1 MFDVSFVELAVIAL
15 VALIVLGPEKLP
27 RAARTVGFWMR
38 KARQSWYSVRAE
50 LERELADEEMKRSV
64 HEARQE
70 IRGLTRDLD
79 AATQRPQSTST
90 PPAPESTEAAPD
102 KPDQT

>member
-15 VALIVLGPEKLP
+15 VALLVLGPEKLP

-50 LERELADEEMKRSV
+50 LERELATEEMKRSAK
-64 HEARQE
+64 EARE
-70 IRGLTRDLD
+70 ELRSLTRELVS
-79 AATQRPQSTST
+79 ATQVPEPATKPEPQPAQP
-90 PPAPESTEAAPD
+90 PPAGPE
-102 KPDQT
+102 QR

>member
-27 RAARTVGFWMR
+27 RAARTVGFWVR

-50 LERELADEEMKRSV
+50 LERELATEEMKRSAQ
-64 HEARQE
+64 EARQE

-79 AATQRPQSTST
+79 AVVQPPEGAPDPATEPTE
-90 PPAPESTEAAPD
+90 PAPT
-102 KPDQT
+102 KPDQA